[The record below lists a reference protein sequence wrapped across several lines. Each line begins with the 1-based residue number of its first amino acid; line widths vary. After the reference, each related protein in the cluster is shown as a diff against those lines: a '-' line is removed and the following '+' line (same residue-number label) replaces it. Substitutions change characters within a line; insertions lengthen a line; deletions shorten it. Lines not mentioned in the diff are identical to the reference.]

1 MRQDGTDDDAVL
13 TLAIAAARAKAEN
26 YTGTAIIS
34 QTWEQTL
41 DEFPDAEI
49 EAAQAA
55 GHVDHV
61 AELRRHHRRHAGDPS
76 GNYALDAATFPG
88 WLLPAYGYEW
98 PETRD
103 QANAVTIRYETGYAD
118 AAALPGDMRAWL
130 LLTAAFI
137 YAQREVMVLGGK
149 VAEIP
154 ARFVDSPCST
164 RTEFSRSD
172 HAGCR
177 RSARAHHHP
186 TARRGTHAIGENT
199 GGWVDLA
206 TVWASAEP
214 LSGNEYFAAGQQQQ
228 TVDVRFRSATG
239 PT

>member
-1 MRQDGTDDDAVL
+1 MGLKLIIAAGTEPITLAQLKAQVRQDTTDDDAVL

-49 EAAQAA
+49 ELLKPPVTSITSLSY
-55 GHVDHV
+55 VDTTGATQV
-61 AELRRHHRRHAGDPS
+61 ISS

-103 QANAVTIRYETGYAD
+103 QANAVTIRYVTGYAD
-118 AAALPGDMRAWL
+118 ATAVPGDMRAWL
-130 LLTAAFI
+130 LMTAAFI

-154 ARFVDSPCST
+154 SRFCDSLLDPY
-164 RTEFSRSD
+164 RVFK
-172 HAGCR
+172 
-177 RSARAHHHP
+177 
-186 TARRGTHAIGENT
+186 
-199 GGWVDLA
+199 V
-206 TVWASAEP
+206 
-214 LSGNEYFAAGQQQQ
+214 
-228 TVDVRFRSATG
+228 
-239 PT
+239 

>member
-1 MRQDGTDDDAVL
+1 MGLKLINAAIAEPITLAQLKAQVRQDTTDDDAVL

-41 DEFPDAEI
+41 DEFPAAEI
-49 EAAQAA
+49 ELLKPPVTSITSLSY
-55 GHVDHV
+55 VDTTGATQV
-61 AELRRHHRRHAGDPS
+61 ISS

-103 QANAVTIRYETGYAD
+103 QANAVTIRYVTGYAD
-118 AAALPGDMRAWL
+118 AAAVPGDMRAWL
-130 LLTAAFI
+130 LMTAAFI

-154 ARFVDSPCST
+154 SRFCDSLLDPY
-164 RTEFSRSD
+164 RVFK
-172 HAGCR
+172 
-177 RSARAHHHP
+177 
-186 TARRGTHAIGENT
+186 
-199 GGWVDLA
+199 V
-206 TVWASAEP
+206 
-214 LSGNEYFAAGQQQQ
+214 
-228 TVDVRFRSATG
+228 
-239 PT
+239 